1 MNEEYQT
8 RQFFNNDNMNKLE
21 LQKII
26 KEEILKEGEAAIQ
39 DELYNALSKLKSSQI
54 LGALA
59 SLMSIREYNLLM
71 KKVGLK
77 LNQSDKIFKL

>member
-1 MNEEYQT
+1 M
-8 RQFFNNDNMNKLE
+8 KKSE
-21 LQKII
+21 LKQII
-26 KEEILKEGEAAIQ
+26 KEEILKEGEATIQ

>member
-1 MNEEYQT
+1 M
-8 RQFFNNDNMNKLE
+8 KKSE
-21 LQKII
+21 LKQII

-39 DELYNALSKLKSSQI
+39 DELYNVLSKLKSSQI

>member
-1 MNEEYQT
+1 M
-8 RQFFNNDNMNKLE
+8 KKSE
-21 LQKII
+21 LTQII
-26 KEEILKEGEAAIQ
+26 REEILKEGEAAIQ

-59 SLMSIREYNLLM
+59 SLMPIREYNLLM

-77 LNQSDKIFKL
+77 LNQSDKIFKI